1 MIIYSELP
9 WTSSI
14 SVMLHSQGYFTEAE
28 AEAGIMRGPVG
39 MELR

>member
-14 SVMLHSQGYFTEAE
+14 LVMLHSQGYFTEAG
-28 AEAGIMRGPVG
+28 AGIMRGPVG